1 MSQKQVMPKRED
13 LSRSLEINAI
23 WTFDTEFPTIFNK
36 SCTYITF
43 KSAVKHRQLGYGY
56 PRGQTVHLA
65 EATTQ
70 DTYSS
75 IIIKVPA
82 DKSNIDILCH
92 KSMDRL
98 QHE

>member
-1 MSQKQVMPKRED
+1 MQVMIGKVPLKTSHSIGYD
-13 LSRSLEINAI
+13 ACGPCSLS
-23 WTFDTEFPTIFNK
+23 
-36 SCTYITF
+36 ITPL
-43 KSAVKHRQLGYGY
+43 Q
-56 PRGQTVHLA
+56 
-65 EATTQ
+65 
-70 DTYSS
+70 